1 MGLIM
6 LCSIRGAHVLSSWF
20 WVAEL
25 GKKGGLDLTCSRLEV
40 AAVPGGS
47 ACVLTGQRA
56 LSINKNNSEIN

>member
-1 MGLIM
+1 M
-6 LCSIRGAHVLSSWF
+6 LSSWF